1 MLGKLFKYDMKAL
14 GRVFLPLYAALIIV
28 SAVNRVLML
37 TGLTV
42 PIIIGNSVFSM
53 LIGGVCVA
61 TFIFTLNR
69 FRKNLLGNEGYLS
82 FTLPVSADKLILSK
96 LFSAA
101 IWFVASFIAVVVS
114 IIIIGASAS
123 DYKAFIKDLASLLS
137 HFHVSDWNYV
147 IFTIDFLIIMA
158 LMLFC
163 SIMVLYCCISLSML
177 VNRHRKAF
185 SFGAFIVITIVAQ
198 IIGAIIVSACMRF
211 DPIQLNNIA
220 AAHIILGLVI
230 LGELV
235 VFAIFYSATRYM
247 LTKKL
252 NLE

>member
-28 SAVNRVLML
+28 SAVNRGLML

-42 PIIIGNSVFSM
+42 PIIIGNSVFGM
-53 LIGGVCVA
+53 LMGGVCVA
-61 TFIFTLNR
+61 TLILTIYR

-96 LFSAA
+96 MFSAA
-101 IWFVASFIAVVVS
+101 IWSVASFIAVIAS
-114 IIIIGASAS
+114 IIIIGASGS
-123 DYKAFIKDLASLLS
+123 DFTEFIDGLKQFFS
-137 HFHVSDWNYV
+137 HFHLDWNHV
-147 IFTIDFLIIMA
+147 IFSIDAIIIMV

-177 VNRHRKAF
+177 VNKHRKAF

-198 IIGAIIVSACMRF
+198 IIGAILVNACMHF
-211 DPIQLNNIA
+211 DPIQLSQLA
-220 AAHIILGLVI
+220 TAHVILGLVI

-235 VFAIFYSATRYM
+235 VFGIFYSATRFM